1 MRTSTSD
8 RLTRATTEQLL
19 DGGPGPAGLHQLL
32 AAAAGPGT
40 ASELAGETAAVAA
53 FADAHR
59 ASSPLP
65 SAPSRRPSMLSTAIS
80 KILAAKALAAVVL
93 LAGTTGGVALA
104 TTVSGTP
111 SPADETAAASTAAP
125 APSDP
130 EENAGSEP
138 DATASPAPQ
147 PSLAGLCK
155 AWSAGATD
163 NPGSAANNPAFG
175 ALVEAAGS
183 PEDVPGYCAARA
195 ADDEHGRSGTA
206 PGRAAEDQDAPP
218 ADKPGADPGQGVPPT
233 AAPGNPDR
241 PAGPPAGRA
250 GQDDDEQGGEEKDK
264 GNSAQSD
271 DSDDK
276 GKGSDDES
284 PAAGRRQ
291 NG

>member
-111 SPADETAAASTAAP
+111 SPADETAAASTATAAP
-125 APSDP
+125 APSEP
-130 EENAGSEP
+130 EPDAEASAGSEP
-138 DATASPAPQ
+138 DATASPQ

-218 ADKPGADPGQGVPPT
+218 ADKPGADPGRGVPPT
-233 AAPGNPDR
+233 AAQGNPDR
-241 PAGPPAGRA
+241 PAGPPADRG
-250 GQDDDEQGGEEKDK
+250 GQDDDKQDDEEEDK
-264 GNSAQSD
+264 GNSAK
-271 DSDDK
+271 SDDK
-276 GKGSDDES
+276 GNDDES